1 MKKQLLVIGA
11 LFLSVASINAQTNYQ
26 LPTRLKSNLY
36 GNTATRAVEGTLTC
50 NTMYVAG
57 TTMDLDFTLN
67 LSNADFEYGDSVS
80 ITFPAGFT
88 VNSTTTDPI
97 GAPTE
102 GQDPEA
108 LNGIFGQTITWGD
121 NDNNYGGVEP
131 GSDIAVTINVTIDA
145 GVTGAQVGDLFVSGD
160 GYGGAPADLT
170 ANFTMN
176 EYVVGDDAE
185 LVEGWVEG
193 TSCGNTT
200 LPIVIL
206 IHNNGV
212 SDISN
217 FDVSYAINGGTAV
230 VETVTATIPV
240 GDTLEYTFTTEGD
253 FSAEGTYD
261 LDFSTLLAGD
271 IDANN
276 DNGTGYF
283 ENTIPVELTDMTEA
297 MPYNISFEIANNFE
311 EYLGL
316 GIENDPAT
324 AAGWAYST
332 TEFNT
337 GANSLVL
344 TAATDT
350 TDAWIFLK
358 CMNITAGDTYRVSYY
373 SKTTAGYNG
382 GIEIA
387 AGVAQGI
394 ANMLVP
400 VKAYT
405 ANVPGTTFVKDS
417 TDMIAA
423 ASGTIYFGVRAAGSG
438 AGSGSQTYLDDFSV
452 YKVVDDAGV
461 NSNEIV
467 VSSFPNPTSN
477 ELTIQL
483 NTVAT
488 EVSIIT
494 LDGKVISTTQAN
506 NSTVTLNVSSL
517 STGVYFYEVKTAN
530 GSIARNTFL
539 KK

>member
-11 LFLSVASINAQTNYQ
+11 LFLSMASVNAQRVQFLNPNAYQ
-26 LPTRLKSNLY
+26 STPANRL
-36 GNTATRAVEGTLTC
+36 VEGTLNST
-50 NTMYVAG
+50 NSYVPG
-57 TTMDLDFTLN
+57 TTMDLTFDIAVN
-67 LSNADFEYGDSVS
+67 SADFEYLDYLEL
-80 ITFPAGFT
+80 TFPAGFT
-88 VNSTTTDPI
+88 LNSTDADPNF
-97 GAPTE
+97 PTSDNS
-102 GQDPEA
+102 GGDEA
-108 LNGIFGQTITWGD
+108 FNGIVGSVISWGAD
-121 NDNNYGGVEP
+121 TDDEWGGIW
-131 GSDIAVTINVTIDA
+131 GAQSFTINVTIDPS
-145 GVTGAQVGDLFVSGD
+145 VTGNQTVSFIMSGD
-160 GYGGAPADLT
+160 GYGAAPQDLT
-170 ANFTMN
+170 GSFDIM

-185 LVEGWVEG
+185 LVEGWVDG
-193 TSCGNTT
+193 SSCGNTT

-206 IHNNGV
+206 IHNNGAG
-212 SDISN
+212 DISN
-217 FDVSYAINGGTAV
+217 FDVSYTINGGTAV
-230 VETVTATIPV
+230 VETVTETILV
-240 GDTLEYTFTTEGD
+240 GDTLEYTFTAEGD

-261 LDFSTLLAGD
+261 LEFSTLLSGD
-271 IDANN
+271 IDAGN

-283 ENTIPVELTDMTEA
+283 ENTIPVELTNMTA
-297 MPYNISFEIANNFE
+297 SAPYNNSFEIANNFE
-311 EYLGL
+311 EYIGI

-332 TEFNT
+332 TQFNT
-337 GANSLVL
+337 GTNSLVL
-344 TAATDT
+344 TAAADT

-358 CMNITAGDTYRVSYY
+358 CMNITAGDTYRVSYF
-373 SKTTAGYNG
+373 SKTSTGYNG
-382 GIEIA
+382 GIEIKAGA
-387 AGVAQGI
+387 AQSI
-394 ANMLVP
+394 ADMLVP

-417 TDMIAA
+417 VDMIAA
-423 ASGTIYFGVRAAGSG
+423 VSGTIYFGVRAAGSG
-438 AGSGSQTYLDDFSV
+438 SGSGSQTYLDDFNV
-452 YKVVDDAGV
+452 YKVVDDAGI

-483 NTVAT
+483 NTIAN

-494 LDGKVISTTQAN
+494 LDGKVISTTQVN